1 MAIIAYLA
9 WPSQWGGSTTYV
21 VVKGTSMRPN
31 YRTGD
36 IVIARK
42 ADEHHVGDVVVYAVP
57 EEYNGAGKL
66 IMHRLKSI
74 QPDGQY
80 IIQGDN
86 RDSPDDFVVRSDDV
100 VGVAKLHIPRLGL
113 FFKILGQWWFIAGL
127 AGMFIFLRLWPE
139 DVEDDDDGDATA
151 DAAGAGPAGGRE
163 PALVGAPRVDGSD
176 RRSGVDRRGPDRPP
190 DPIGELARKR
200 VEPVAPPAPTRAH
213 VIVDGDGLARA
224 GWPTASIDVARLSA
238 LDAADEIGHLFGTS
252 VAVVLPERIERSG
265 PHAYVEA
272 PPDGDDVAAVV
283 RALVSAHPASTTV
296 LVVTDELAVADDA
309 WAVGASVMRCASWLS
324 LGRLASSA
332 SG

>member
-1 MAIIAYLA
+1 MLGWLLLLALAYLA
-9 WPSQWGGSTTYV
+9 WPSQWGGGTTYV

-57 EEYNGAGKL
+57 EGYNGAGKL

-74 QPDGQY
+74 QPDGSY

-86 RDSPDDFVVRSDDV
+86 RDSPDDFIVHSQDV

-113 FFKILGQWWFIAGL
+113 LFKMLGQWWFIAGL
-127 AGMFIFLRLWPE
+127 AGLFILVRLWPE
-139 DVEDDDDGDATA
+139 DVEEAEEPSERGGPPADGIERRS
-151 DAAGAGPAGGRE
+151 GQ
-163 PALVGAPRVDGSD
+163 D
-176 RRSGVDRRGPDRPP
+176 RRSMPRAP
-190 DPIGELARKR
+190 L
-200 VEPVAPPAPTRAH
+200 EPVAPLAPAPKPEPARAH

-238 LDAADEIGHLFGTS
+238 LDAAEAIGLLFGTS
-252 VAVVLPERIERSG
+252 VAVVLPERVEPAVAG
-265 PHAYVEA
+265 EHAYVEA
-272 PPDGDDVAAVV
+272 PQDGDVAAVV

-296 LVVTDELAVADDA
+296 LVVTDELAVADDS
-309 WAVGASVMRCASWLS
+309 WAVGASVMRCGSWLA
-324 LGRLASSA
+324 LGELVGSDSSP
-332 SG
+332 SV